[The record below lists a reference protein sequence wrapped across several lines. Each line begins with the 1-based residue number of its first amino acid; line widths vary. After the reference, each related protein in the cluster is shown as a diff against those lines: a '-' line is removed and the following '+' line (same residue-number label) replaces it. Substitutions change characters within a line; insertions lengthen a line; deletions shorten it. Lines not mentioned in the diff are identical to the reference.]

1 METVN
6 LPGCLSSPRIV
17 RLVLSLVLA
26 ESALE
31 LVPNELNSHPAILS
45 CAHRKRKDPGQL
57 ILDQTYHYAA
67 ILRLGRQGVGR
78 GRPDLVHLSLLLALG
93 SPLSLEGHLRCYVH
107 TRDNHV
113 ITVSPRAR
121 LPRNTDRFVGLAEQ
135 LYKEKVVPPIGSPL
149 LSLAKATL
157 PEFLDG
163 LEGDIVVALT
173 TQGTARLMADLA
185 RSMVRYKRP
194 VLLVGGFPEGH
205 FSKTTLQRA
214 DVSYSVDRRRLEAW
228 TVVAR
233 AVYDF
238 ETALNTTVAETTLM

>member
-1 METVN
+1 M
-6 LPGCLSSPRIV
+6 
-17 RLVLSLVLA
+17 LSLVLA

-45 CAHRKRKDPGQL
+45 WAHRKRKAPGEL
-57 ILDQTYHYAA
+57 VLDQTYHHAA
-67 ILRLGRQGVGR
+67 ILRLGRLGVGR

-121 LPRNTDRFVGLAEQ
+121 LPRNTDRFVALVEQ
-135 LYKEKVVPPIGSPL
+135 LYKEKVVPPIGPPL
-149 LSLAKATL
+149 LSLVRASL
-157 PEFLDG
+157 SEFLDKLG
-163 LEGDIVVALT
+163 SDLVVALT
-173 TQGTARLMADLA
+173 TQGAPTPLAEVA
-185 RSMVRYKRP
+185 RSTVRYKKP

-205 FSKTTLQRA
+205 FSNTTLQRA
-214 DVSYSVDRRRLEAW
+214 NAAYRVDRRRLEAW

-233 AVYDF
+233 SVYDF
-238 ETALNTTVAETTLM
+238 ETALNRNVSQTTLM